1 MRSGFV
7 LGISLALVI
16 DMSELLDL
24 LRRNARRSDAD
35 LAAQLS
41 STEEAV
47 QAQIAAW
54 EADGTISGYQ
64 AMVDPARD
72 GADQVTAFI
81 EVRIRPERGGG
92 FNRQARRIAKF
103 DQVTSCYLIS
113 GGYDLLVLVEGED
126 LLSVAAFVAEK
137 LSSIEGVIS
146 TATHFRLKSYKEN
159 GFFFDQDN
167 EPSRLP
173 VSP

>member
-1 MRSGFV
+1 MN
-7 LGISLALVI
+7 
-16 DMSELLDL
+16 ELLDL
-24 LRRNARRSDAD
+24 LRRNARQSNSD
-35 LAAQLS
+35 LAARVS
-41 STEEAV
+41 SSEDAV
-47 QAQIAAW
+47 AAQIAAW

-72 GADQVTAFI
+72 GGDEVTAFI
-81 EVRIRPERGGG
+81 EVRVTPERGGG
-92 FNRQARRIAKF
+92 FDRQAKRIAKF

-113 GGYDLLVLVEGED
+113 GSYDLLVMVEGED
-126 LLSVAAFVAEK
+126 LFSVAAFVSDK
-137 LSSIEGVIS
+137 LSTIEGVIS

-159 GFFFDQDN
+159 GFFFGKDS